1 MYVYI
6 YIYIC
11 MCVCVSVC
19 VCVCVCVI
27 CMWETA
33 VLLFEGPP
41 AELRLNGDLEGA
53 ECSNYS

>member
-6 YIYIC
+6 YICLY
-11 MCVCVSVC
+11 VC
-19 VCVCVCVI
+19 VCVCVCLCVCVI
-27 CMWETA
+27 CMWATA

-53 ECSNYS
+53 KCSNYS